1 MPPFGRNDIDVVIC
15 KMAGGRGRVID
26 SRRNNN
32 FIHDR

>member
-15 KMAGGRGRVID
+15 KMAGGRVID